1 MTKILFKIFS
11 RAVDPDPRGVI
22 TAKHTAVLFCK
33 IQIRIEKN
41 YLDPHKMNADPDFP
55 SKYESQIVKCQKMQR
70 WWGVGG

>member
-41 YLDPHKMNADPDFP
+41 YLDPHKMNADPDFT
-55 SKYESQIVKCQKMQR
+55 SK
-70 WWGVGG
+70 